1 MNFLKNLFGGS
12 RGSDD
17 RMLPIY
23 VMSHRCREPIEG
35 KVDLFNELSNAD
47 EGGGYYVR
55 KVLHTSGEKRCFDQV
70 EVEIWFNG
78 KKGIADHTVS
88 GGRWLTAEEY
98 AEELA
103 IFNAPPEEEEEIDA
117 EVAVDDDDEAD
128 ADGSESDDNDAE

>member
-1 MNFLKNLFGGS
+1 MNFLKKLFGGS
-12 RGSDD
+12 GKNDD

-35 KVDLFNELSNAD
+35 KVDLSNELSNAD
-47 EGGGYYVR
+47 EGSGYYVR

-78 KKGIADHTVS
+78 QKAVADHRVS

-98 AEELA
+98 AQELA
-103 IFNAPPEEEEEIDA
+103 IFNAPPDEEEA
-117 EVAVDDDDEAD
+117 EVVDGGESDGGEPDDE
-128 ADGSESDDNDAE
+128 EPE